1 MEVNYLARNSEDI
14 KTFEDIRRQH
24 FPGSKETLD
33 AINAR
38 LANAMDV
45 ALDEVQFTHLQKKA
59 FNTKGFWR
67 SGEDSNPEDA
77 NCHVII
83 QGATSSGKTLVSE
96 MAILDSLQNGN
107 KKSIVLVPLRAMVRE
122 RFDQLREDL
131 KHQGVDKV
139 YPSSSDYQEH
149 DGEIIEGNFTVAVIV
164 YEKFFAMLSQS
175 QSKGNGEN
183 IPMLNEYPLLVVDEL
198 QMLNSRDRG
207 PKLEIAIQKVLEN
220 NKWSDSDLKT
230 RIMCL
235 TTCDCKVER
244 IREWLTVEAGT
255 DKKLEP
261 ILIMS
266 RERPAGLCE
275 YVIELS
281 GKFKSHRTYGEREKI
296 SQEPEDDKG
305 EMKIP
310 AVMGRNKEVDKK
322 NALFKKLLEKIYDE
336 NPEAKVLVYVNGR
349 RKTRHVAEFV
359 AKECSSL
366 LPIQKMSEEMKKI
379 NDFDSDDYTD
389 S

>member
-1 MEVNYLARNSEDI
+1 MARNSEDI

-45 ALDEVQFTHLQKKA
+45 ALDEVQFTHLQSTA

-67 SGEDSNPEDA
+67 SKEGVNPEDF
-77 NCHVII
+77 NRHVII

-183 IPMLNEYPLLVVDEL
+183 IPMLNECPLLVVDEL

-220 NKWSDSDLKT
+220 NKRSDSDLKT

-235 TTCDCKVER
+235 TTCDCKVELIKKLADGGSR
-244 IREWLTVEAGT
+244 RGQKTGT
-255 DKKLEP
+255 DFDYEQ
-261 ILIMS
+261 
-266 RERPAGLCE
+266 
-275 YVIELS
+275 
-281 GKFKSHRTYGEREKI
+281 RTSCRFARAR
-296 SQEPEDDKG
+296 D
-305 EMKIP
+305 
-310 AVMGRNKEVDKK
+310 
-322 NALFKKLLEKIYDE
+322 
-336 NPEAKVLVYVNGR
+336 
-349 RKTRHVAEFV
+349 
-359 AKECSSL
+359 
-366 LPIQKMSEEMKKI
+366 
-379 NDFDSDDYTD
+379 
-389 S
+389 